1 MTEPA
6 ARGAIARSLSD
17 DLSCILLPDLSSCS
31 RPQPLTRTL
40 SELQKQ
46 NGDGHEAITGID
58 GDKRGPEAWDAP
70 INFLRIA
77 TDDAGLEAAMIA
89 LEKASPADVDKA
101 VLVQTGMTKKKLFGD
116 KWPKDRFMALVK
128 QF

>member
-1 MTEPA
+1 MYA
-6 ARGAIARSLSD
+6 AAAASWVGAEAAVPSVRGALAVLAV
-17 DLSCILLPDLSSCS
+17 L
-31 RPQPLTRTL
+31 
-40 SELQKQ
+40 
-46 NGDGHEAITGID
+46 
-58 GDKRGPEAWDAP
+58 
-70 INFLRIA
+70 
-77 TDDAGLEAAMIA
+77 